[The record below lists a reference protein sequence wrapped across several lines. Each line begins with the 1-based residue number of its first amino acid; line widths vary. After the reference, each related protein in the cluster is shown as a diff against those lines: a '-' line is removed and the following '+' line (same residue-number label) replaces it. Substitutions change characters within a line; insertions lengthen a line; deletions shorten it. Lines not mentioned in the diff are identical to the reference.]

1 MPMALVIQ
9 SSEPTQGPKMPQ
21 GLVISGL
28 RNPEQAD
35 NTASKTQV
43 LSLSTD
49 FSVLCFLQGFGLRAW
64 GWGKPCF
71 RAYVLSHWTR
81 GDGKKVSVW

>member
-35 NTASKTQV
+35 NTASKTVSFAFNRLVCPLLPAGFRPQGLGLGEAV
-43 LSLSTD
+43 L
-49 FSVLCFLQGFGLRAW
+49 
-64 GWGKPCF
+64 
-71 RAYVLSHWTR
+71 
-81 GDGKKVSVW
+81 